1 MIEDFVCC
9 KCGAAITNDDVL
21 PNDSSK
27 ATCSYCG
34 VTQAVKKATKDTD
47 ALARAAEKRMNS
59 DFVGA
64 RIAYETIIDNN
75 PKCGEAYWGSCLCR
89 FGIELVNDKKTG
101 RKVPTCHR
109 TETKSIFEDSDYQK
123 ALKYTD
129 AVSQREIEALAEEI
143 DRDQKRILEI
153 VKNDEPYDVFICFK
167 DTEEGSGERTE
178 DSETAEEIYNEL
190 YKAGYKVFY
199 SRVTLKRLAG
209 EEYEPHIY
217 AALDS
222 AKVMLLIGTSNEHIN
237 AVWVK
242 NEWSRF
248 LDMMGRN
255 NEKHLIPCIEKMEI
269 DDLPVTLQKY
279 QVIDTKKRT
288 VMQEILANVER
299 IVGKNKQT
307 NAVYTGA
314 EGGQASQ
321 IQGKL
326 NRIFEDYL
334 SHSEWKNAQ
343 KACNEVLDLDY
354 KNAMGYV
361 GLLMAELQVKKF
373 EDLADAGKDYSN
385 EKNFVKAMDFADDKL
400 KEQLKEY
407 LNSSKYA
414 IADRSFNDGSYSAA
428 KNMFQSLGNYR
439 DSKER
444 FKRSAEAYNAQ
455 TTSDKYNNACRAY
468 KNGRYE
474 EALNVFKELGSYED
488 SEKMTEKCVE
498 GIHTDHYNKAQ
509 ELFKTGIYTDAKDE
523 FTALGD
529 FQDSPQMIGKCD
541 ENIKKVNELA
551 DQARMIYRAYNN
563 DLRAQDGTNA
573 PEKLAKF
580 SAFEDYMR
588 KKYKW
593 FGMEAPEP
601 KKHPRL
607 VFNLITIGLMLILTS
622 IAFMLIIRYLTENI
636 TEVCTLVISAI
647 IFVATL
653 TIWIASR
660 KLSKKEPHY
669 MSIPWLLWMIF
680 VSAAITGAVS
690 TLLYYRVTEQNY
702 LSRTV
707 WYIIIGAGLMALG
720 ILIKIK
726 YHNKLKKNEQY
737 LTDMGTIKDLSN
749 LVKDGAEDDAM
760 EYANSYS
767 QNMGLPWSI
776 CFEVL
781 KKVAYYYDS
790 SDSDKWRVF
799 SKDDKYVPL
808 KR

>member
-588 KKYKW
+588 GK
-593 FGMEAPEP
+593 
-601 KKHPRL
+601 
-607 VFNLITIGLMLILTS
+607 NTS
-622 IAFMLIIRYLTENI
+622 GSEWKRP
-636 TEVCTLVISAI
+636 
-647 IFVATL
+647 
-653 TIWIASR
+653 SR
-660 KLSKKEPHY
+660 KSTRG
-669 MSIPWLLWMIF
+669 WC
-680 VSAAITGAVS
+680 S
-690 TLLYYRVTEQNY
+690 TL
-702 LSRTV
+702 S
-707 WYIIIGAGLMALG
+707 
-720 ILIKIK
+720 
-726 YHNKLKKNEQY
+726 
-737 LTDMGTIKDLSN
+737 
-749 LVKDGAEDDAM
+749 
-760 EYANSYS
+760 
-767 QNMGLPWSI
+767 P
-776 CFEVL
+776 
-781 KKVAYYYDS
+781 
-790 SDSDKWRVF
+790 
-799 SKDDKYVPL
+799 
-808 KR
+808 